1 MYVSYWIQTGLALV
15 SFVLVI
21 WWNWGIYY
29 ICFGALLLPRGYTK
43 AQKVAQRIRNKSR
56 NKHLPSLTGALAE
69 FQKAQC
75 FFMMAINIAALVNRN
90 RGGFQPI
97 NLQQL
102 YNTYILIKSIS
113 ISGYLPVTFT
123 LFTLHLVDVVSWY
136 LLVLSIVTVFVSI
149 ATLFVV
155 GNFSP
160 SQDDLNYLSQQALS
174 GGPDSCGKN
183 NLAVYCYNPIGGGH
197 VYDSADPASGAYSM
211 LAFCLVVLILLV
223 AHQYHAFRDPSTGQP
238 KPWLSRIKNGLFRK
252 CNISL
257 FRKVQILL
265 ALISIGLNGYGTPR
279 YHSSSCFVLY

>member
-29 ICFGALLLPRGYTK
+29 ICLGALLLPRGYTK

-174 GGPDSCGKN
+174 GGPDTCGKN

-197 VYDSADPASGAYSM
+197 GYDSADPASGAYSI

-238 KPWLSRIKNGLFRK
+238 KPWLSRINSVLFRK
-252 CNISL
+252 YNISL

>member
-1 MYVSYWIQTGLALV
+1 MYVSYWIQTGLALL

-29 ICFGALLLPRGYTK
+29 ICLGSLLLSRGYTK
-43 AQKVAQRIRNKSR
+43 AQKLAQRVRNKSR

-90 RGGFQPI
+90 RGGFQPN

-136 LLVLSIVTVFVSI
+136 LLVLSIITVFVSI

-160 SQDDLNYLSQQALS
+160 SQNDLDYLSQQALS

-183 NLAVYCYNPIGGGH
+183 NLAVYCYKPIGGGPD
-197 VYDSADPASGAYSM
+197 YDSADPASGAYSM

-238 KPWLSRIKNGLFRK
+238 KPWLSRINNFFFRK
-252 CNISL
+252 YNISL
-257 FRKVQILL
+257 FRKVQIVL
-265 ALISIGLNGYGTPR
+265 AL
-279 YHSSSCFVLY
+279 V